1 MLLRHPIGLYILFF
15 VEMWERFGFYC
26 MLAIF
31 KLYMVDPEHPYD
43 ILRANSN
50 QIYGLYLGGTYFTPF
65 FGGILADWK
74 LGYRLSVT
82 LGAVFFVAGYF
93 MLGAKGL
100 PFFFAGLT
108 LLVIGNGLFKPN
120 ISTMVGKLYP
130 QGDARVD
137 SAFTIFYMG
146 INIGAFLSPIVAGAV
161 ASRYGYHAAF
171 QAAGVGM
178 LVSLV
183 TFILLQSWVKEVQPA
198 VSPSGEGTAHAVEIS
213 PEVQSRRNL
222 ALLIFFG
229 INILF
234 WMAFKQ
240 NGNALAVFARDYT
253 DRTPPAWLA
262 EVLHQTGL
270 AKVLLDKE
278 GKEFPAA
285 LQASINPFY
294 VIVFSPL
301 MVAVWQALRRR
312 DLEPSTPGKL
322 VLGFGLCTLAFLYI
336 GGVWRAAGDGLLSPA
351 VLLVT
356 YALITLAELCLSPMG
371 LSLVSK
377 LAHPRTRA
385 VWMGGF
391 FVSTAIGGY
400 LSGAVGHF
408 WDKWNTYPE
417 RTNFFFLL
425 AGSSLVAMLLMIAS
439 YRVIASA
446 MPQVRK

>member
-31 KLYMVDPEHPYD
+31 KLYMTDPEHPYD
-43 ILRANSN
+43 LLRQNSN

-74 LGYRLSVT
+74 LGYRISVI
-82 LGAVFFVAGYF
+82 LGALFFVAGYF
-93 MLGAKGL
+93 MLGAEGL
-100 PFFFAGLT
+100 PFFFMGLT
-108 LLVIGNGLFKPN
+108 LLVVGNGLFKPN

-130 QGDARVD
+130 QGDPRVD

-161 ASRYGYHAAF
+161 ASRWGYHAAF

-178 LVSLV
+178 LISLA
-183 TFILLQSWVKEVQPA
+183 TFVLFQRWIQEAQTTPSRSNSAVPVEDIPHEVQ
-198 VSPSGEGTAHAVEIS
+198 T
-213 PEVQSRRNL
+213 RRNL

-253 DRTPPAWLA
+253 DRVPPSWLKDI
-262 EVLHQTGL
+262 LQQTGL
-270 AKVLLDKE
+270 AKILLDKE
-278 GKEFPAA
+278 GREFPAA

-294 VIVFSPL
+294 VIVFSPM

-312 DLEPSTPGKL
+312 NLEPSTPGKL
-322 VLGFGLCTLAFLYI
+322 VLGFALCTLAFLFI

-351 VLLVT
+351 VLLGT

-408 WDKWNTYPE
+408 WDRWATYPE
-417 RTNFFFLL
+417 RTQFFFLL
-425 AGSSLVAMLLMIAS
+425 AGSSFVAMLLMLAS
-439 YRVIASA
+439 YRIIAAALPAS
-446 MPQVRK
+446 KN

>member
-31 KLYMVDPEHPYD
+31 KLYMTDPEHPYD
-43 ILRANSN
+43 LLRQNSN

-74 LGYRLSVT
+74 LGYRISVI
-82 LGAVFFVAGYF
+82 LGALFFVAGYF
-93 MLGAKGL
+93 MLGAEGL
-100 PFFFAGLT
+100 PFFFMGLT
-108 LLVIGNGLFKPN
+108 LLVVGNGLFKPN

-130 QGDARVD
+130 QGDPRVD

-161 ASRYGYHAAF
+161 ASRWGYHAAF

-178 LVSLV
+178 LISLA
-183 TFILLQSWVKEVQPA
+183 TFVLFQRWIQEAQTTPSRSNSAVPVEDIPHEVQ
-198 VSPSGEGTAHAVEIS
+198 TH
-213 PEVQSRRNL
+213 RNL

-253 DRTPPAWLA
+253 DRVPPSWLKDI
-262 EVLHQTGL
+262 LQQTGL
-270 AKVLLDKE
+270 AKILLDKE
-278 GKEFPAA
+278 GREFPAA

-294 VIVFSPL
+294 VIVFSPM

-312 DLEPSTPGKL
+312 NLEPSTPGKL
-322 VLGFGLCTLAFLYI
+322 VLGFALCTLAFLFI

-351 VLLVT
+351 VLLGT

-408 WDKWNTYPE
+408 WDRWATYPE
-417 RTNFFFLL
+417 RTQFFFLL
-425 AGSSLVAMLLMIAS
+425 AGSSFVAMLLMLAS
-439 YRVIASA
+439 YRIIAAALPAS
-446 MPQVRK
+446 KN

>member
-161 ASRYGYHAAF
+161 ASRYGYCLLYTSDAA
-171 QAAGVGM
+171 
-178 LVSLV
+178 
-183 TFILLQSWVKEVQPA
+183 
-198 VSPSGEGTAHAVEIS
+198 
-213 PEVQSRRNL
+213 
-222 ALLIFFG
+222 
-229 INILF
+229 
-234 WMAFKQ
+234 
-240 NGNALAVFARDYT
+240 D
-253 DRTPPAWLA
+253 
-262 EVLHQTGL
+262 
-270 AKVLLDKE
+270 
-278 GKEFPAA
+278 
-285 LQASINPFY
+285 
-294 VIVFSPL
+294 
-301 MVAVWQALRRR
+301 
-312 DLEPSTPGKL
+312 
-322 VLGFGLCTLAFLYI
+322 
-336 GGVWRAAGDGLLSPA
+336 
-351 VLLVT
+351 
-356 YALITLAELCLSPMG
+356 
-371 LSLVSK
+371 
-377 LAHPRTRA
+377 
-385 VWMGGF
+385 
-391 FVSTAIGGY
+391 
-400 LSGAVGHF
+400 
-408 WDKWNTYPE
+408 
-417 RTNFFFLL
+417 
-425 AGSSLVAMLLMIAS
+425 
-439 YRVIASA
+439 
-446 MPQVRK
+446 